1 MDFDSTTFPLRP
13 AWVEID
19 LARLRRNLQLIRRDL
34 PRNVQLL
41 AVVKD
46 EAYGHGALDVARI
59 AIEEGAWG
67 FGLSTLEEAMALRD
81 AGIAQYNLVRV
92 SSIFPPNCK
101 IVSREDGLQLLQPG
115 EIVFAVI
122 AEMAAN
128 EPGRRIAASIGV
140 ARPTDVDKYGYLS
153 EHHSYGQ
160 TEEEAADYAEDLA
173 ATMLATT
180 LGIPFDP
187 DKDYNERKEQY
198 FMGGEIVDTTSLTM
212 AVNAASGGVWTTV
225 VAAAILI

>member
-1 MDFDSTTFPLRP
+1 M
-13 AWVEID
+13 
-19 LARLRRNLQLIRRDL
+19 RLI
-34 PRNVQLL
+34 PRKMFLTRGSGVH
-41 AVVKD
+41 K
-46 EAYGHGALDVARI
+46 EK
-59 AIEEGAWG
+59 
-67 FGLSTLEEAMALRD
+67 LSSFELALRD

-101 IVSREDGLQLLQPG
+101 SVSREEGLQLLQPG
-115 EIVFAVI
+115 EIVFAVM
-122 AEMAAN
+122 AEMATN

-140 ARPTDVDKYGYLS
+140 ARPADVDKYGYLS
-153 EHHSYGQ
+153 EHHCYGQ

-180 LGIPFDP
+180 LGIPFDA

-198 FMGGEIVDTTSLTM
+198 FMGGEIVDTTSLPM
-212 AVNAASGGVWTTV
+212 AVNAVSGGVWTTV